1 MSRHE
6 TLTTLRQLK
15 EFAEEATRLAKGRS
29 REDLAADLGLR
40 RHAERVIELIGEA
53 CNRLPEKILE
63 KHSEIPWRQIVGMR
77 NWLAHGYDGVDY
89 DILWDA
95 VSRHVSDLLAKIDPL
110 IADTMRTG
118 SEESGHE
125 SADRN

>member
-1 MSRHE
+1 MSRHD

-15 EFAEEATRLAKGRS
+15 QFAEEAAELAKGRS
-29 REDLAADLGLR
+29 QEALAADLGLR

-53 CNRLPEKILE
+53 CSRLPETVLE

-77 NWLAHGYDGVDY
+77 NWLAHGYDGIDY

-95 VSRHVSDLLAKIDPL
+95 VSRHAGDLLAKIDPL
-110 IADTMRTG
+110 IVEAQRVKNGEPG
-118 SEESGHE
+118 SES
-125 SADRN
+125 